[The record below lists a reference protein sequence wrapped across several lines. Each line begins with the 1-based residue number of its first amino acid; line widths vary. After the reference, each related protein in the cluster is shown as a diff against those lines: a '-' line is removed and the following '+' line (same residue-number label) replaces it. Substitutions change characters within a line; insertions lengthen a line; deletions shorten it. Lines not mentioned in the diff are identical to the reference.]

1 MINLKFMNDSCQIY
15 EQQVN
20 KAKETVAI
28 LEDKLH
34 EIRLK
39 IQKKNRAEDL
49 QELRKITL
57 DMTITLNELEHCQYN
72 LEKCIKQNKKVKE
85 K

>member
-1 MINLKFMNDSCQIY
+1 MNDSCQIY

-72 LEKCIKQNKKVKE
+72 LEKCIKQIKKVKE

>member
-1 MINLKFMNDSCQIY
+1 MNDSCHIY
-15 EQQVN
+15 QQQVN
-20 KAKETVAI
+20 KAKETIGI

-39 IQKKNRAEDL
+39 IQKNNRAEDL

-57 DMTITLNELEHCQYN
+57 DMTITLNELEHCQDN
-72 LEKCIKQNKKVKE
+72 LERCMNQKKNLIKE
-85 K
+85 

>member
-1 MINLKFMNDSCQIY
+1 MNDSCQIY

-57 DMTITLNELEHCQYN
+57 DMTITLNELEHCQYK
-72 LEKCIKQNKKVKE
+72 LDQCINKEKKVKE

>member
-15 EQQVN
+15 EQQVS

-34 EIRLK
+34 EVRLK
-39 IQKKNRAEDL
+39 IQKSNKAEYL

-72 LEKCIKQNKKVKE
+72 LEQCIKQNKKVKE